1 MGIGDSFLLF
11 SFSFSNCL
19 SLRLQITE
27 GLKKLCG
34 KNTVPQKPKKNPKT
48 PKETNKKKSKGNYN
62 IYIRA
67 AVQILQPCFLFTIE
81 HCQHSKE
88 KYYTWDNDNKKDL
101 SILQT

>member
-19 SLRLQITE
+19 SLWLQITE

-67 AVQILQPCFLFTIE
+67 AVQILQPTYFLFTIE
-81 HCQHSKE
+81 HCQHSTDKC
-88 KYYTWDNDNKKDL
+88 YTWDEC
-101 SILQT
+101 S